1 MKRERFGQRSER
13 SQRLIDQLELSFEEA
28 EAEAGAARA
37 TVPCFCAALRSL
49 STRSSRSRSGGETS
63 NLILVRIAL
72 NRMILALLRHILIDR
87 VCKRQL
93 TVWASSG
100 WRSCEPVENG
110 LSDRGH
116 AGLWRRSPNSFFP
129 SRCPE
134 AAGLEEGVGDHRHQG
149 MSV

>member
-63 NLILVRIAL
+63 NLIPVRMAL
-72 NRMILALLRHILIDR
+72 NRMIQAQSESQKPDSSVWRDPLGSCDGYLIPDVHLL
-87 VCKRQL
+87 V
-93 TVWASSG
+93 
-100 WRSCEPVENG
+100 
-110 LSDRGH
+110 
-116 AGLWRRSPNSFFP
+116 
-129 SRCPE
+129 
-134 AAGLEEGVGDHRHQG
+134 
-149 MSV
+149 